1 MPSQISTLAS
11 LNSQNFEV
19 SSAATST
26 LSKAQKSMK
35 FHSFG
40 AKLDVVGRA
49 AGWSDRFTSRK
60 ILNRRRM
67 DVTQS
72 CIPILQRNLKKTTN
86 ITKDVDVEDS

>member
-1 MPSQISTLAS
+1 
-11 LNSQNFEV
+11 
-19 SSAATST
+19 
-26 LSKAQKSMK
+26 MK